1 MPLFGTEEW
10 IREFKER
17 ANDNKEFAE
26 VTNNWEGDFLVIVR
40 KDGPLDHDLY
50 FWIDLWHGKVRRGR
64 ALASPTEVEAAYVL
78 EGAYSDFLDVFQG
91 TAHSAQ
97 ELNTGKFKVKGNL
110 DEVLNL
116 TETTEKIV
124 RTMVLIDTEFY

>member
-10 IREFKER
+10 ISEFKEK
-17 ANDNKEFAE
+17 ANGNKEFAE
-26 VTNNWEGDFLVIVR
+26 ITNNWEGDFLVIVR

-50 FWIDLWHGKVRRGR
+50 FWIDLWHGKVRSGR
-64 ALASPTEVEAAYVL
+64 ALASPAEVEAAYVL

-91 TAHSAQ
+91 SSHSAQ
-97 ELNTGKFKVKGNL
+97 ELTEGKFKVKGNL

-124 RTMVLIDTEFY
+124 RTMVLTDTEFY